1 MSDAP
6 VLLLRWEQFTA
17 DLMDRTARF
26 PKSIRFTFTQR
37 IENLALDTL
46 AQLIRARFSTGRA
59 RQTALAEC
67 DILLAQLRALLR
79 MAHERRALDHKAY
92 EHVSRQIDE
101 CGRMLGGWRKHA
113 GEHGTPHSD
122 PV

>member
-1 MSDAP
+1 MTEAP
-6 VLLLRWEQFTA
+6 VLLLRWEQLVA

-37 IENLALDTL
+37 IENLALDIL
-46 AQLIRARFSTGRA
+46 AQLIRARFSIGRA

-79 MAHERRALDHKAY
+79 MAHERRALDHKGY

-101 CGRMLGGWRKHA
+101 CGRMLGGWRKQA
-113 GEHGTPHSD
+113 GDFGTPHSD